1 MFTCYHVHMNDR
13 ATLEALLRV
22 HNDPGLE
29 AYRKH
34 LEKRHQDASAMLGA
48 VTDVNQMLRLQGRVQ
63 AMKELL
69 DEIESV
75 VTRLQGPRQV
85 VTGPRPGIM

>member
-1 MFTCYHVHMNDR
+1 MINR
-13 ATLEALLRV
+13 ETLEALLRV
-22 HNDPGLE
+22 RNDPGLE
-29 AYRKH
+29 AYRRH
-34 LEKRHQDASAMLGA
+34 LDKRYQEANAMLGT

>member
-1 MFTCYHVHMNDR
+1 MNDR
-13 ATLEALLRV
+13 AVLEALLRV
-22 HNDPGLE
+22 RSDPALA
-29 AYRKH
+29 AYRQH
-34 LEKRHQDASAMLGA
+34 LERRHQEAGAMLGT
-48 VTDVNQMLRLQGRVQ
+48 VTDIHQMLRLQGRVQ